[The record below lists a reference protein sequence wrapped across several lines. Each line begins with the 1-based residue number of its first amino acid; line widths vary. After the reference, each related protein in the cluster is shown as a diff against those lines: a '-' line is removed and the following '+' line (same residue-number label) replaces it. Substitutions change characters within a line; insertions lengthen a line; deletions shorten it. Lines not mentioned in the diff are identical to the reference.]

1 MLLAEKELTIGWPV
15 RFLLSSTK
23 YHDRS
28 WRKKCTTIFLT
39 VTCTVANARTVS
51 QWKAV
56 LPSIPGK
63 QHFSATLPNEVRY
76 HVTYLATFS
85 RKQHL
90 MDCWR
95 FFSRIVKQLLKYN
108 FALEN
113 SWPWPLR
120 ALEGLSDVCTTGLSA
135 VSCWE
140 FGLDPSM
147 A

>member
-1 MLLAEKELTIGWPV
+1 MLLAEKELTIGRPV

-28 WRKKCTTIFLT
+28 WRKVQHNIFDGH
-39 VTCTVANARTVS
+39 VYRRNCQSVESR
-51 QWKAV
+51 
-56 LPSIPGK
+56 PSLKSGK
-63 QHFSATLPNEVRY
+63 TAAFSAMLPNEVRY

-120 ALEGLSDVCTTGLSA
+120 ALEGLSDVCTTALSA
-135 VSCWE
+135 VSYWE